1 MRQSAWPRSIREAGA
16 VKVSDALRDAAKL
29 LSETSDTA
37 RLDAEL
43 LMAEAMEISRSDMLL
58 RAVDLEVPLRF
69 ERLVER
75 RAQHEP
81 IAHILGHQE
90 FYGREFLVTP
100 DVLIPRGD
108 SETIVD
114 VALSQ
119 CTDDARMLDLGTGSG
134 ALLLTLLAEKP
145 NASGVGVDASLSAV
159 AIAASNAA
167 RLSVSERAHILHRD
181 WKDAD
186 WTDDLGLFDLI
197 VANPPYVETAAELDP
212 SVRDFEPAQALFAGP
227 DGLDDYR
234 IVIPQIRNLLT
245 DGGIAVL
252 EIGHTQDAAV
262 SEIAS
267 KSGFS
272 VGLHR
277 DLAHRPRALLLR

>member
-1 MRQSAWPRSIREAGA
+1 M
-16 VKVSDALRDAAKL
+16 KVSDALRDAAKL

>member
-1 MRQSAWPRSIREAGA
+1 MTVA
-16 VKVSDALRDAAKL
+16 VALRDAAKL
-29 LSETSDTA
+29 LAETSGTA

-43 LMAEAMEISRSDMLL
+43 LMAEALDMSRSDMLL
-58 RAVDLEVPLRF
+58 RAGDLEVPPHF

-75 RAQHEP
+75 RQRHEP

-114 VALSQ
+114 AALSH
-119 CTDDARMLDLGTGSG
+119 CPDDARILDLGTGSG

-145 NASGVGVDASLSAV
+145 NASGTGIDASLGAMAV
-159 AIAASNAA
+159 AASNAA
-167 RLSVSERAHILHRD
+167 RLGVSDRVHILHRNWSEAGWRD
-181 WKDAD
+181 G
-186 WTDDLGLFDLI
+186 LGQFDLI
-197 VANPPYVETAAELDP
+197 VANPPYVEEDADLEPD
-212 SVRDFEPAQALFAGP
+212 VRDYEPARALFAGK

-234 IVIPQIRNLLT
+234 IIIPQLRALLAKT
-245 DGGIAVL
+245 GIAVL
-252 EIGHTQDAAV
+252 EVGHTQAAAV
-262 SEIAS
+262 TEIAS
-267 KSGFS
+267 KEGFS
-272 VGLHR
+272 VELHH